1 MADRVGAGVGGGTIV
16 TDYILSLIPF
26 LAINVLLAASL
37 NLLVG
42 YSGLMSVSQGASM
55 GIGAYGAAILATREH
70 LPIALCIVIGAVIA
84 GLVGLVFMALVT
96 QLDTDDFI
104 LASFA
109 FQMCVIAV
117 FQQWTGMTGGEL
129 GMPNIPGPSLFG
141 VTATSELGLAVV
153 SVVVCGALSLFVL
166 YLGKSRY
173 ALVLRAMR
181 ESERGAAALGKNV
194 TAIKLS
200 VFAVASA
207 FAGVAGALYASVLGI
222 ITPENFDVT
231 ESILIIAFL
240 LVGGIG
246 NMWGVALGA
255 AVLYLLPQIIQ
266 HFGLVS
272 AQYIGPVQQIIYG
285 AIIALFVFF
294 RPAGLLP
301 ERPLLRA
308 GDRTRASFGAWFAFG
323 RGTGRS

>member
-1 MADRVGAGVGGGTIV
+1 MS
-16 TDYILSLIPF
+16 DYILSLIPF
-26 LAINVLLAASL
+26 LAINVLLATSL

-55 GIGAYGAAILATREH
+55 GVGAYGAAILATREG
-70 LPIALCIVIGAVIA
+70 LPIAWSIVIAAVIA
-84 GLVGLVFMALVT
+84 GLVGFVFMALVS
-96 QLDTDDFI
+96 QLSTDDFI

-117 FQQWTGMTGGEL
+117 FQQWTSVTGGEL
-129 GMPNIPGPSLFG
+129 GLPGIPGLG
-141 VTATSELGLAVV
+141 VLGHTVTTELGLALVT
-153 SVVVCGALSLFVL
+153 VVVCAVLSLFVI
-166 YLGKSRY
+166 YLGHSRW

-194 TAIKLS
+194 MATKLS
-200 VFAVASA
+200 VFAVASG

-231 ESILIIAFL
+231 ESILIVAFL

-246 NMWGVALGA
+246 NMWGVSLGA
-255 AVLYLLPQIIQ
+255 AILYLLPALIQ

-272 AQYIGPVQQIIYG
+272 AQYSGPVQQIIYG
-285 AIIALFVFF
+285 AIIALFVLF
-294 RPAGLLP
+294 RPVGLLP
-301 ERPLLRA
+301 ERPLLKAAAR
-308 GDRTRASFGAWFAFG
+308 SKGA
-323 RGTGRS
+323 

>member
-1 MADRVGAGVGGGTIV
+1 MAAARARAGGGKIV
-16 TDYILSLIPF
+16 SDYLLSLIPF
-26 LAINVLLAASL
+26 LSINVLLATSL
-37 NLLVG
+37 NLLLG

-55 GIGAYGAAILATREH
+55 GVGAYGAAILATREH
-70 LPIALCIVIGAVIA
+70 LPIAVCIISAAVIA
-84 GLVGLVFMALVT
+84 GLVGLVFMALVS

-117 FQQWTGMTGGEL
+117 FQQWTGFTGGEL
-129 GMPNIPGPSLFG
+129 GLPNIPGPSLFG
-141 VTATSELGLAVV
+141 FTATSEFSLAVV
-153 SVVVCGALSLFVL
+153 AVLICGVLSLFVL

-173 ALVLRAMR
+173 ALILRAMR
-181 ESERGAAALGKNV
+181 ESERGVSALGKNV
-194 TAIKLS
+194 MSIKLS
-200 VFAVASA
+200 VFAISAA
-207 FAGVAGALYASVLGI
+207 FAGVAGGLYASVLGI

-231 ESILIIAFL
+231 ESILIVAFL

-255 AVLYLLPQIIQ
+255 AVLYLLPELIQ
-266 HFGLVS
+266 HFGVVS
-272 AQYIGPVQQIIYG
+272 AQYQGPVQQIIYG
-285 AIIALFVFF
+285 AVIALFVFF
-294 RPAGLLP
+294 RPVGILP

-308 GDRTRASFGAWFAFG
+308 GERQKASVGTWFAVG

>member
-1 MADRVGAGVGGGTIV
+1 MAAPRGRVGGGKIV

-26 LAINVLLAASL
+26 LSINVLLATSL
-37 NLLVG
+37 NLLLG

-55 GIGAYGAAILATREH
+55 GVGAYGAAILATREN
-70 LPIALCIVIGAVIA
+70 LPIALCIILAAVIA
-84 GLVGLVFMALVT
+84 GLVGWVFMVLVS

-117 FQQWTGMTGGEL
+117 FQQWTGVTGGEL
-129 GMPNIPGPSLFG
+129 GLPNIPAPSLFG
-141 VTATSELGLAVV
+141 ARATSEFALALVGVV
-153 SVVVCGALSLFVL
+153 ICGALSLFML

-173 ALVLRAMR
+173 ALILRAMR

-194 TAIKLS
+194 MAIKLS
-200 VFAVASA
+200 VFAISSA
-207 FAGVAGALYASVLGI
+207 FAGVAGALYASDLGI
-222 ITPENFDVT
+222 ITPENFDIT
-231 ESILIIAFL
+231 ESILIVAFL

-255 AVLYLLPQIIQ
+255 AVLYLLPELIQ

-272 AQYIGPVQQIIYG
+272 AAYIGPAQQIIYG
-285 AIIALFVFF
+285 AVIALFVVF
-294 RPAGLLP
+294 RPVGILP

-308 GDRTRASFGAWFAFG
+308 GDRKKASFGTRFAIG